1 MDARICRKVH
11 RSGRISGMDGGYRA
25 LVVDDEPIARGELR
39 SLIGEVGWLTCVGEA
54 ATGDEAVRAIDQL
67 RPDVVFLDIEMP
79 GGSGLQVLERTRH
92 RPCVVFTTAYD
103 RYAVQAFDVA
113 ALDYLVKPFGE
124 RRFAEAV
131 ARVRVALDG
140 RAAIG
145 AGGGSI
151 FVTSQGALVNVPAS
165 EIICL
170 SAADDYVQVRTPS
183 RSYLQ
188 LGSLGALAE
197 RLDPGQFLQVH
208 RSHIVNRAWIDLARP
223 AGGGR
228 MEILLKDGTIVPASR
243 RCWRR
248 VRQQFV

>member
-1 MDARICRKVH
+1 
-11 RSGRISGMDGGYRA
+11 MDGAYRA
-25 LVVDDEPIARGELR
+25 LIVDDEPIARGELR

-54 ATGDEAVRAIDQL
+54 STGDEAVRAIDQL
-67 RPDVVFLDIEMP
+67 RPDVVLLDVEMP
-79 GGSGLQVLERTRH
+79 GGSGLQVLQRSRH
-92 RPCVVFTTAYD
+92 RPCVVFTTAYG
-103 RYAVQAFDVA
+103 RYAVQAFDAA

-124 RRFAEAV
+124 RRFADAV

-145 AGGGSI
+145 AGGGQPSSI
-151 FVTSQGALVNVPAS
+151 FVTSQGTLVNVPAS

-183 RSYLQ
+183 RSYLE
-188 LGSLGALAE
+188 LGSLGSLAD
-197 RLDPGQFLQVH
+197 RLDPGRFLQVH
-208 RSHIVNRAWIDLARP
+208 RSHVVNRKWIDLARP

-228 MEILLKDGTIVPASR
+228 MEILLKDGTTVPASR

-248 VRQQFV
+248 VRKQLV